1 MFDTNV
7 LISALLF
14 PGAKINA
21 MMDYIFSNHTVVLS
35 SYVVDEL
42 KRVVQ
47 RKFPKKMD
55 VIEKLLFVMSYE
67 YVYTPDDLEK
77 DWFKIRDMKDYPVL
91 YTAVIEDIDVLI
103 TGDKDFS
110 DVGVDRPEIVTPAEF
125 MENYMNR

>member
-1 MFDTNV
+1 
-7 LISALLF
+7 
-14 PGAKINA
+14 
-21 MMDYIFSNHTVVLS
+21 
-35 SYVVDEL
+35 
-42 KRVVQ
+42 
-47 RKFPKKMD
+47 
-55 VIEKLLFVMSYE
+55 MSYE

-125 MENYMNR
+125 MENYMNQ

>member
-1 MFDTNV
+1 MRIMLDTNV

-35 SYVVDEL
+35 SYVVNEL

-55 VIEKLLFVMSYE
+55 VIEKMLLRWKKRQS
-67 YVYTPDDLEK
+67 
-77 DWFKIRDMKDYPVL
+77 R
-91 YTAVIEDIDVLI
+91 
-103 TGDKDFS
+103 
-110 DVGVDRPEIVTPAEF
+110 
-125 MENYMNR
+125 

>member
-110 DVGVDRPEIVTPAEF
+110 DVGVDRPEIVTPAE
-125 MENYMNR
+125 